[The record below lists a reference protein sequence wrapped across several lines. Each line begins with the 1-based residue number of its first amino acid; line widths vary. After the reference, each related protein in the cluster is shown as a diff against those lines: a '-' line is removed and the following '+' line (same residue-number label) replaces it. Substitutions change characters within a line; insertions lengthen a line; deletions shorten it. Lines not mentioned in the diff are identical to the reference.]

1 MGTPCSKSHA
11 QQRSTGSLTVQRVQ
25 RVGAYIYPPHS
36 KTSLSHS
43 QHSVSQQCTTLY
55 HSPVPLNTPKTPV
68 NPTHLTHS
76 NLNFPPF
83 FPVFAWPHGHPCSRL
98 YSFPP
103 PPSGPPTSFQ
113 LSPPALFNKCYMSLP
128 HPRLHTAHAPKDRH
142 SLLTHDPVQLGFL
155 TGKHLCTS
163 VFTVHTPP
171 ILNPLHLSHLFSNLI
186 GPFPEVPY
194 RQSFRLLTV
203 LQNTIH
209 GTFQSPTGQCL
220 CFQNFIP
227 KTAVL
232 PRAEW
237 VFDWRVAYFL
247 MPFQKTLRKK

>member
-1 MGTPCSKSHA
+1 MCHQPKSRLKTRTIALGYPLLEITCTTTLHGFTYGSKG
-11 QQRSTGSLTVQRVQ
+11 STGGRIYISSPFEDLTV
-25 RVGAYIYPPHS
+25 PL
-36 KTSLSHS
+36 TTLC
-43 QHSVSQQCTTLY
+43 QQCTTLY
-55 HSPVPLNTPKTPV
+55 PSPVPLNTPKTPV

-76 NLNFPPF
+76 NLNFAPF

-113 LSPPALFNKCYMSLP
+113 LSPPALFNTCYMSLP
-128 HPRLHTAHAPKDRH
+128 HPRLHTAHAPKYRH

-171 ILNPLHLSHLFSNLI
+171 ILHPLHLSHLFSNLI

-220 CFQNFIP
+220 YLQNFVP
-227 KTAVL
+227 KTAV
-232 PRAEW
+232 
-237 VFDWRVAYFL
+237 
-247 MPFQKTLRKK
+247 